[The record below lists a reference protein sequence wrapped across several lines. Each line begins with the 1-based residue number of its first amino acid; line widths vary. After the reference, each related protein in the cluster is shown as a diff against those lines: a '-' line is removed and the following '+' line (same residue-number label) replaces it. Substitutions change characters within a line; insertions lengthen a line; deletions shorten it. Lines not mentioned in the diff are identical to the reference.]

1 MKPNMKKFFL
11 SICTLLLPLA
21 AFAQLNGSGYY
32 RVQNYNTKR
41 YISIVGDYASIGA
54 NTADLESIKMLEGST
69 NDDFEDNVAW
79 NPATLCYF
87 ESAGGN
93 KWNLKGGGMDLYGK
107 TGYYLNI
114 DRLSKQTTDKEKKY
128 GAIGTYTLYGKV
140 SSTGMTATRYISD
153 FSKWDINYDYGFPA
167 IDFERRYWNIV
178 PVTQEAGQYLGIKP
192 EMQADGYYWT
202 TMYAH
207 FPWKPGEGMKAYWVS
222 KVENGYAI
230 LKELTEVPESTP
242 VLVRCTSDV
251 VANNKVS
258 LLTSTSVNSPG
269 STNYLKGVYFCNPTA
284 DKYRKVT
291 PYNKTTMR
299 MLAVSDGKLV
309 FTNSDVNISY
319 IPANKAYV
327 DMESYLKQ
335 HTHTYPTLTVIT
347 EEDYVAG
354 ISTIEMEPQVKQKGV
369 YNLNGQ
375 RIADSTE
382 GLSRG
387 VYIVNGRMVVLK

>member
-1 MKPNMKKFFL
+1 MKLKMKKFIL
-11 SICTLLLPLA
+11 SVCTLLLPLA
-21 AFAQLNGSGYY
+21 ALAQLNGSGYY

-41 YISIVGDYASIGA
+41 YISIVGDYANIGA

-69 NDDFEDNVAW
+69 NEDFENNVSW

-93 KWNLKGGGMDLYGK
+93 KWNLKGGGLDLHEI

-114 DRLSKQTTDKEKKY
+114 DRLSKLSTEKEKKY

-153 FSKWDINYDYGFPA
+153 FSKWDINYDYAFPA
-167 IDFERRYWNIV
+167 VDFERRYWNII
-178 PVTQEAGQYLGIKP
+178 PVTQEEGQYLGIKP
-192 EMQADGYYWT
+192 EKQADGYYWT

-207 FPWKPGEGMKAYWVS
+207 FPWKPGDGMKAYWVS

-242 VLVRCTSDV
+242 VLVRCSSNV
-251 VANNKVS
+251 VANNKVT
-258 LLTSTSVNSPG
+258 LLTSTSVSKPG
-269 STNYLKGVYFCNPTA
+269 SNYLAGVFFCNPTN

-291 PYNKTTMR
+291 PYNSTTMR
-299 MLAVSDGKLV
+299 MLAVDGNGKLV
-309 FTNSDVNISY
+309 FTNSNTGISY
-319 IPANKAYV
+319 IPANKAYLN
-327 DMESYLKQ
+327 MENFLKH
-335 HTHTYPTLTVIT
+335 HTHTYPTLQVIT
-347 EEDYVAG
+347 EEDYIAG
-354 ISTIEMEPQVKQKGV
+354 ISTVEMDPQVKQKGV

-375 RIADSTE
+375 RVADSTE

-387 VYIVNGRMVVLK
+387 VYIVNGRKVVIK